1 MESNKRSLLVTAAL
15 PYANGEIHLGH
26 LVEYLQ
32 ADFWVRFQKMRGHE
46 CLYFCA
52 DDTHGTPIMLSA
64 KKQNTSPKELIESY
78 RKKHLKDFIDF
89 EIEFS
94 HYGSTDSKENQILC
108 ESVFEKI
115 QINQKLLKKPI
126 KQLYSLKDKMFLP
139 DRFVKGTCPRCKASN
154 QYGDSCDACSAT
166 YDSTELIDP
175 VSTISG
181 DKPVEKESEHLFF
194 DLASFQSFLL
204 KWVSGHTSKEVSNK
218 MNEWLKS
225 TLKPWNIS
233 RDQPYFGF
241 KIPGYEGK
249 YFYVWL
255 DAPIGYIAATKEWCD
270 QKGLDFKDYWKI
282 DSPVELYHF
291 IGKDIIYFHAL
302 FWPALLKVSHFK
314 TPNHLFVHGFLTI
327 NGEKMSKSKGTFIQ
341 ARDYLNHLDPAY
353 LRYYLACK
361 MDSTMNDIDLNQNDF
376 VDKVNSELIGKI
388 TNLISRSAQMLTRFF
403 DGMLASL
410 SDEGKKL
417 CLEAKK
423 KAEKMA
429 CFYEK
434 RDFLKVQIE
443 IRSIV
448 EQTNR
453 YFDQKKP
460 WQLVSKEK
468 QKTQQILT
476 DTINLFRIAAI
487 CLQPILPTYGKN
499 VASLFNEKAYKWS
512 DLDNFLENK
521 QINSYKSLMVRMD
534 KKSVKIFFEEKLI
547 Y

>member
-1 MESNKRSLLVTAAL
+1 MKSNKRCLLVTAAL

-32 ADFWVRFQKMRGHE
+32 ADFWVRFQKMRGHQ

-64 KKQNTSPKELIESY
+64 QKQGISPKDLIESY
-78 RKKHLKDFIDF
+78 RKKHLKDFTDF

-94 HYGSTDSKENQILC
+94 HYSSTDSKDNQVLC

-115 QINQKLLKKPI
+115 QTNQKLLKKSI

-139 DRFVKGTCPRCKASN
+139 DRFVKGTCPHCKARE
-154 QYGDSCDACSAT
+154 QYGDSCEACSAT
-166 YDSTELIDP
+166 YDSTELTEP

-181 DKPVEKESEHLFF
+181 DTPIEKESEHLFF
-194 DLASFQSFLL
+194 DLESFQKFLL
-204 KWVSGHTSKEVSNK
+204 KWVPGHASKEVSNK

-225 TLKPWNIS
+225 SLKPWNIS

-241 KIPGYEGK
+241 KIPGYKGK

-255 DAPIGYIAATKEWCD
+255 DAPIGYIATTKEWCD
-270 QKGLDFKDYWKI
+270 QKGLDFKDYWKA
-282 DSPVELYHF
+282 DAPVEIYHF

-302 FWPALLKVSHFK
+302 FWPALLKVSQFK
-314 TPNHLFVHGFLTI
+314 TPTHLFVHGFLTI

-361 MDSTMNDIDLNQNDF
+361 MDSSMNDIDLKGNDF
-376 VDKVNSELIGKI
+376 VDKVNSELVGKI
-388 TNLISRSAQMLTRFF
+388 TNLISRSAQMLSRFF

-410 SDEGKKL
+410 SEEGQNL
-417 CLEAKK
+417 CLEAQK
-423 KAEKMA
+423 KAEKIA
-429 CFYEK
+429 GFYET

-443 IRSIV
+443 IRWIA
-448 EQTNR
+448 EEANR

-460 WQLVSKEK
+460 WQLVSKDK

-476 DTINLFRIAAI
+476 DVINLFRIIAI
-487 CLQPILPTYGKN
+487 CLQPILPTYAKN
-499 VASLFNEKAYKWS
+499 VAFLFNEKTYKWS
-512 DLDNFLENK
+512 NLKNFLENK
-521 QINSYKSLMVRMD
+521 QMNPYQPLMVRMD
-534 KKSVKIFFEEKLI
+534 KSSVKIFFEEKLI
-547 Y
+547 Q